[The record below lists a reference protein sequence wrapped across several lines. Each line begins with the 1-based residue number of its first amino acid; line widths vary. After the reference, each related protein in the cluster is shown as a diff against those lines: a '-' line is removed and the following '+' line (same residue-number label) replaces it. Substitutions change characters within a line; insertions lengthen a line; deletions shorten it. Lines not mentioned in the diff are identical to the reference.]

1 MLSVLYILLVFVF
14 LKNLTLQSMVMF
26 TNRTIMV
33 ALFTIAIATSL
44 IAVSG
49 FAGSAYAAP
58 KKKIVK
64 ENSENEY
71 GTVPT
76 VSLGKDNQGNDNSD
90 KLPAV
95 LRSDDKPDDQKSKST
110 NADGPSAA
118 AGDTTSISAKDLKS
132 LSKCQS
138 GAAADGDLTLA
149 EVKDCYSQ
157 VF

>member
-1 MLSVLYILLVFVF
+1 
-14 LKNLTLQSMVMF
+14 MVMF

-33 ALFTIAIATSL
+33 ALFTIAIASSL

-49 FAGSAYAAP
+49 FVGSAYAA
-58 KKKIVK
+58 KKIAKEDVK
-64 ENSENEY
+64 NSNKNEY

-76 VSLGKDNQGNDNSD
+76 VSLGTDKKGSD
-90 KLPAV
+90 SLPAV
-95 LRSDDKPDDQKSKST
+95 LRHDDQKSKST

-118 AGDTTSISAKDLKS
+118 TGGSTGVSAKVLKS

>member
-1 MLSVLYILLVFVF
+1 
-14 LKNLTLQSMVMF
+14 MVMF

-33 ALFTIAIATSL
+33 ALFTIAIASSL

-49 FAGSAYAAP
+49 FVGSAYAA
-58 KKKIVK
+58 KKIAKEDVK
-64 ENSENEY
+64 NSNKNEY

-76 VSLGKDNQGNDNSD
+76 VSLSTDKKRSD
-90 KLPAV
+90 SLPAV
-95 LRSDDKPDDQKSKST
+95 LRHDDQKSST
-110 NADGPSAA
+110 NADGPSVAT
-118 AGDTTSISAKDLKS
+118 GGSTGVSAKVLKS

>member
-1 MLSVLYILLVFVF
+1 
-14 LKNLTLQSMVMF
+14 MVMF

-33 ALFTIAIATSL
+33 ALFTIAIASSL

-49 FAGSAYAAP
+49 FVGSAYAA
-58 KKKIVK
+58 KKKDNAMK
-64 ENSENEY
+64 SESNDNEY

-76 VSLGKDNQGNDNSD
+76 VSLDKDKKGSDNS
-90 KLPAV
+90 LPAV
-95 LRSDDKPDDQKSKST
+95 LRSDDPKPKST
-110 NADGPSAA
+110 KADGPSAA
-118 AGDTTSISAKDLKS
+118 TGDTTGISAKALKS

>member
-1 MLSVLYILLVFVF
+1 MI
-14 LKNLTLQSMVMF
+14 MF

-33 ALFTIAIATSL
+33 ALFTIAIASSL

-49 FAGSAYAAP
+49 FVGSAYAAT
-58 KKKIVK
+58 KKEKVK
-64 ENSENEY
+64 ENNENEY

-76 VSLGKDNQGNDNSD
+76 VSLGKDNKGDDNTD

-95 LRSDDKPDDQKSKST
+95 LRSEDSSDDQKSKST
-110 NADGPSAA
+110 NADGPSAVT
-118 AGDTTSISAKDLKS
+118 GDTTSISAKDLKS

>member
-1 MLSVLYILLVFVF
+1 
-14 LKNLTLQSMVMF
+14 MF

-33 ALFTIAIATSL
+33 ALFTIAIAASL

-49 FAGSAYAAP
+49 FVGSAYAA
-58 KKKIVK
+58 KKKDNAMK
-64 ENSENEY
+64 SESNDNEY
-71 GTVPT
+71 GTVPA
-76 VSLGKDNQGNDNSD
+76 VSLNKDKKGSD
-90 KLPAV
+90 KTDSLPAV
-95 LRSDDKPDDQKSKST
+95 LRSDDQKSKST
-110 NADGPSAA
+110 KADGPSAA
-118 AGDTTSISAKDLKS
+118 TGGSTGVSAKVLKS

>member
-1 MLSVLYILLVFVF
+1 
-14 LKNLTLQSMVMF
+14 MVMF

-33 ALFTIAIATSL
+33 ALFTIAIASSL

-49 FAGSAYAAP
+49 FVGSAYAA
-58 KKKIVK
+58 KNGKITK
-64 ENSENEY
+64 NDANQY

-76 VSLGKDNQGNDNSD
+76 VATGKDNKGDNSD

-95 LRSDDKPDDQKSKST
+95 LRSGGSDDQKSKST
-110 NADGPSAA
+110 SADGPSAA
-118 AGDTTSISAKDLKS
+118 TGDTSSISAKDLKS

-138 GAAADGDLTLA
+138 GAAADGDLTLG

>member
-1 MLSVLYILLVFVF
+1 
-14 LKNLTLQSMVMF
+14 MVMF

-33 ALFTIAIATSL
+33 ALFTIAIASSL

-49 FAGSAYAAP
+49 FVGSAYAA
-58 KKKIVK
+58 KKIAKEDVK
-64 ENSENEY
+64 NSNKKEY

-76 VSLGKDNQGNDNSD
+76 VSLGTD
-90 KLPAV
+90 KRDSLPAV
-95 LRSDDKPDDQKSKST
+95 LRHDDQKSKST

-118 AGDTTSISAKDLKS
+118 TGGSTGVSAKVLKS

>member
-1 MLSVLYILLVFVF
+1 MI
-14 LKNLTLQSMVMF
+14 MF

-33 ALFTIAIATSL
+33 ALFTIAIASSL

-49 FAGSAYAAP
+49 FVGSAYAAT
-58 KKKIVK
+58 KKEKVK
-64 ENSENEY
+64 ENNENEY

-76 VSLGKDNQGNDNSD
+76 VSLGKDNKDNKGNDNTD

-95 LRSDDKPDDQKSKST
+95 LRSEDSSDDQKSKST
-110 NADGPSAA
+110 NADGPSAVT
-118 AGDTTSISAKDLKS
+118 GDTTSISAKDLKS

>member
-1 MLSVLYILLVFVF
+1 
-14 LKNLTLQSMVMF
+14 MVMF

-33 ALFTIAIATSL
+33 ALFTIAIASSL

-49 FAGSAYAAP
+49 FVGSAYAA
-58 KKKIVK
+58 KNGKITK
-64 ENSENEY
+64 NDANQY

-76 VSLGKDNQGNDNSD
+76 VATGKDNKGDNNSD

-95 LRSDDKPDDQKSKST
+95 LRSGGSGDQKSKST

-118 AGDTTSISAKDLKS
+118 TGDTSSISAKDLKS

-138 GAAADGDLTLA
+138 GAAADGDLTLG

>member
-1 MLSVLYILLVFVF
+1 
-14 LKNLTLQSMVMF
+14 MVMF

-33 ALFTIAIATSL
+33 ALFTIAIASSL

-49 FAGSAYAAP
+49 FVGSAYAA
-58 KKKIVK
+58 KQGKLTKNDV
-64 ENSENEY
+64 NQY

-76 VSLGKDNQGNDNSD
+76 VATGKDNKGDDNSN

-95 LRSDDKPDDQKSKST
+95 LRSDSSGDQKSKST
-110 NADGPSAA
+110 KADGPSAA
-118 AGDTTSISAKDLKS
+118 TGGDTSSISAKNLKS
-132 LSKCQS
+132 LSRCQS
-138 GAAADGDLTLA
+138 EAAADGDLTLA

>member
-1 MLSVLYILLVFVF
+1 
-14 LKNLTLQSMVMF
+14 MVMF

-33 ALFTIAIATSL
+33 ALFTIAIASSL
-44 IAVSG
+44 IALSG
-49 FAGSAYAAP
+49 FVGSAYAA
-58 KKKIVK
+58 KNGKITK
-64 ENSENEY
+64 NDANQY

-76 VSLGKDNQGNDNSD
+76 VATGKDNKGDNNSD

-95 LRSDDKPDDQKSKST
+95 LRSGGSSDDQKSKST

-118 AGDTTSISAKDLKS
+118 TGDTSSISAKDLKS